1 MTIDGIE
8 RENQP
13 AGMSFDERFLAS
25 VVVCRRVPPRIP
37 VSAWKSAFGLPI
49 EETFLVSSPIKIYF
63 STDRFDNFSLYE

>member
-37 VSAWKSAFGLPI
+37 DASVGVEKCFW
-49 EETFLVSSPIKIYF
+49 V
-63 STDRFDNFSLYE
+63 TDRGNVSRFFTDKILFDR